1 MLARASLGIA
11 MGAIGSDAAI
21 ETADVAVMTG
31 DIAKTALAGKSR
43 QANTR
48 HHPAKR
54 RFLSGCQGALHWPHL
69 RWICYAV
76 GAIAADAGASLL
88 VVMNALRL
96 LRIDSQA
103 TGSSSG

>member
-1 MLARASLGIA
+1 
-11 MGAIGSDAAI
+11 
-21 ETADVAVMTG
+21 
-31 DIAKTALAGKSR
+31 
-43 QANTR
+43 
-48 HHPAKR
+48 
-54 RFLSGCQGALHWPHL
+54 
-69 RWICYAV
+69 V